1 MNILTS
7 SHSRETFNI
16 ISSEICVKGE
26 VNDMEDKNEM
36 GKKKYTD
43 VSWEY
48 SRQLQA
54 CACQTKFLCLFF
66 LLLREW
72 IVKADVRLD
81 I

>member
-1 MNILTS
+1 MLIS

-43 VSWEY
+43 VS
-48 SRQLQA
+48 
-54 CACQTKFLCLFF
+54 
-66 LLLREW
+66 
-72 IVKADVRLD
+72 
-81 I
+81 

>member
-36 GKKKYTD
+36 GKKNT
-43 VSWEY
+43 
-48 SRQLQA
+48 LM
-54 CACQTKFLCLFF
+54 CLENIQGSYKHVHVKPNFYAFF
-66 LLLREW
+66 FFSSGNEL
-72 IVKADVRLD
+72 
-81 I
+81 